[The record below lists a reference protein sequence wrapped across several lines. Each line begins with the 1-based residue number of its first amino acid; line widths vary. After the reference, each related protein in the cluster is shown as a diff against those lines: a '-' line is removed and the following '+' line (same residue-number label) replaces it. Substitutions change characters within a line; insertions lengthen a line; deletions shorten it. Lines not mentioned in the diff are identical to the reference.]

1 MTAAPANIQ
10 KLAFACLQAHHQR
23 AETDWNVT
31 EITCEEVFLRTPAD
45 RSRVCTSKEN
55 GGKGVYMDQEQR
67 TGGTRMS
74 REQRKRLKQRA
85 RRSVKLHYGVMLS
98 VCLLAILLGTEFT
111 GSLDFLKVQ
120 TPTDIKVEREVL
132 EESEFGIEQNNV
144 WKVVTEV
151 LAGNVEQ
158 GTQDADRLTQE
169 AIQKNQASGERV
181 LGRTNGVLANLVNDL
196 TSGLFFVK
204 FVKGFYRLG
213 FSQGAILFIVSVLVL
228 SVGVGFWFLVKN
240 VYRAAGRRVFLEC
253 RTYEKVSLQR
263 LLFFLR
269 SRRWVNACVNMLMQ
283 YVLYILWSLTV
294 VGAAVK
300 RYSYF
305 MVPFIV
311 AENPEISWRDSIT
324 LSRRMM
330 DGHKWE
336 CFLLELTFVPWKIL
350 GIATLGLTD
359 FFYINAYKTATFAEY
374 YAHLRALA
382 KKANLAGSVLLNDT
396 YLFERAERS
405 VLAAAYADMML
416 QGVGAV
422 SVPLTGVRGFM
433 ERNFGVVMYSRAEE
447 MKIWEAERHQLAE
460 EEMEE
465 ILNRH
470 AYPDRLSPNP
480 IHRRSNHFEKLH
492 YMRHYTISS
501 LVLMFFIF
509 SFVGWLWE
517 VNLHLLSSG
526 RFVNRGILQG
536 PWLPIYGS
544 GCVMILLLLYR
555 LRRKPLKEFAATVVL
570 CGIVEYFTS
579 YFMEMIYHTR
589 WWDYSGYFLNLN
601 GRICAEGLFV
611 FGVGGFAVVYL
622 AAPAIDNWLRRL
634 KPKLCVTLCAVL
646 LMLFA
651 CDEVY
656 SSAHPNQGAGIST
669 SATTMQKAGDAQDT
683 DSMQAAAVPG
693 IEDTQAA
700 GDAPSAAAD

>member
-1 MTAAPANIQ
+1 MP
-10 KLAFACLQAHHQR
+10 R
-23 AETDWNVT
+23 A
-31 EITCEEVFLRTPAD
+31 
-45 RSRVCTSKEN
+45 
-55 GGKGVYMDQEQR
+55 
-67 TGGTRMS
+67 
-74 REQRKRLKQRA
+74 QRKQLKQRA
-85 RRSVKLHYGVMLS
+85 RWSVKQHYGVMLS

-120 TPTDIKVEREVL
+120 TPTDVKVEREVL

-151 LAGNVEQ
+151 LAGNLEQ
-158 GTQDADRLTQE
+158 GTQDADRLTEE
-169 AIQKNQASGERV
+169 AIRKSEDSGETA

-213 FSQGAILFIVSVLVL
+213 FSQGAILFIVSVFVL
-228 SVGVGFWFLVKN
+228 TVGIGFWFLVKN

-253 RTYEKVSLQR
+253 RTYEKVTLQR

-269 SRRWVNACVNMLMQ
+269 SRRWMNACVNMLMQ
-283 YVLYILWSLTV
+283 YVLYILWSLTI

-311 AENPEISWRDSIT
+311 AENPEISWRDSIK

-330 DGHKWE
+330 EGHKWE
-336 CFLLELTFVPWKIL
+336 CFLLELTFVPWKLL

-359 FFYINAYKTATFAEY
+359 FFYVNAYKTATLAEY
-374 YAHLRALA
+374 YARLRRLA
-382 KKANLAGSVLLNDT
+382 KEENLAGSAFLNDT
-396 YLFERAERS
+396 YLFEKAERGVLSS
-405 VLAAAYADMML
+405 VYADMVL

-422 SVPLTGVRGFM
+422 PMHLRGVRGFI
-433 ERNFGVVMYSRAEE
+433 ERNFGVVMYNRAEE
-447 MKIWEAERHQLAE
+447 AKIWEAERHLLAE
-460 EEMEE
+460 EAMEE
-465 ILNRH
+465 IMNRH

-492 YMRHYTISS
+492 YMRHYTVSS
-501 LVLMFFIF
+501 LVLMFFLF

-517 VNLHLLSSG
+517 VNLHLLSDG
-526 RFVNRGILQG
+526 VFVNRGILQG

-555 LRRKPLKEFAATVVL
+555 LRRAPLKEFFATVVL
-570 CGIVEYFTS
+570 CGFVEYFTS
-579 YFMEMIYHTR
+579 YFMEAMYQTR

-622 AAPAIDNWLRRL
+622 AAPAIDNCLRRL
-634 KPKLCVTLCAVL
+634 KPKLCVTLCVVL
-646 LMLFA
+646 LALFV
-651 CDEVY
+651 CDGLY
-656 SSAHPNQGAGIST
+656 SAAHPNQGKGISASST
-669 SATTMQKAGDAQDT
+669 VMQDAQGT
-683 DSMQAAAVPG
+683 G
-693 IEDTQAA
+693 DTQE
-700 GDAPSAAAD
+700 ADSSTGWNFREKFRKNRRGGCQANLKMSQIF

>member
-1 MTAAPANIQ
+1 MDTKKGTGAARMP
-10 KLAFACLQAHHQR
+10 R
-23 AETDWNVT
+23 A
-31 EITCEEVFLRTPAD
+31 
-45 RSRVCTSKEN
+45 
-55 GGKGVYMDQEQR
+55 
-67 TGGTRMS
+67 
-74 REQRKRLKQRA
+74 QRKQLKQRA
-85 RRSVKLHYGVMLS
+85 RWSVKQHYGAMLS

-120 TPTDIKVEREVL
+120 TPTDVKVEREVL

-151 LAGNVEQ
+151 LAGNLEQ
-158 GTQDADRLTQE
+158 GTQDADRLTEE
-169 AIQKNQASGERV
+169 AIRKSEDSGETA

-213 FSQGAILFIVSVLVL
+213 FSQGAILFIVSVFVL
-228 SVGVGFWFLVKN
+228 TVGIGFWFLVKN

-253 RTYEKVSLQR
+253 RTYEKVTLQR

-269 SRRWVNACVNMLMQ
+269 SRRWMNACVNMLMQ
-283 YVLYILWSLTV
+283 YVLYILWSLTI

-311 AENPEISWRDSIT
+311 AENPEISWRDSIK

-330 DGHKWE
+330 EGHKWE
-336 CFLLELTFVPWKIL
+336 CFLLELTFVPWKFL

-359 FFYINAYKTATFAEY
+359 FFYVNAYKTATLAEY
-374 YAHLRALA
+374 YARLRRLA
-382 KKANLAGSVLLNDT
+382 KEENLAGSAFLNDT
-396 YLFERAERS
+396 YLFQKAERGVLSS
-405 VLAAAYADMML
+405 VYADMVL

-422 SVPLTGVRGFM
+422 PMHLRGVRGFI

-447 MKIWEAERHQLAE
+447 AKIWEAERHLLAE
-460 EEMEE
+460 EAMEE
-465 ILNRH
+465 IMNRH

-492 YMRHYTISS
+492 YMRHYTVSS
-501 LVLMFFIF
+501 LVLMFFLF

-517 VNLHLLSSG
+517 VNLHLLSDG
-526 RFVNRGILQG
+526 VFVNRGILQG

-544 GCVMILLLLYR
+544 GCVM
-555 LRRKPLKEFAATVVL
+555 L
-570 CGIVEYFTS
+570 CGFVEYFTS
-579 YFMEMIYHTR
+579 YFMEAMYQTR

-622 AAPAIDNWLRRL
+622 AAPAIDNCLRRL
-634 KPKLCVTLCAVL
+634 KPKLCVTLCVVL
-646 LMLFA
+646 LALFV
-651 CDEVY
+651 CDGLY
-656 SSAHPNQGAGIST
+656 SAAHPNQGKGISAS
-669 SATTMQKAGDAQDT
+669 SAVMQDAQGTGDAQEM
-683 DSMQAAAVPG
+683 DSSTG
-693 IEDTQAA
+693 
-700 GDAPSAAAD
+700 GNF

>member
-1 MTAAPANIQ
+1 M
-10 KLAFACLQAHHQR
+10 
-23 AETDWNVT
+23 D
-31 EITCEEVFLRTPAD
+31 
-45 RSRVCTSKEN
+45 
-55 GGKGVYMDQEQR
+55 KGQR
-67 TGGTRMS
+67 TGGARMP
-74 REQRKRLKQRA
+74 RAQRKQLKQRA
-85 RRSVKLHYGVMLS
+85 RRSVKQHYGVMLS

-120 TPTDIKVEREVL
+120 TLTDVKVEREVL
-132 EESEFGIEQNNV
+132 EESKFGIEQNSV
-144 WKVVTEV
+144 WKVVTEA
-151 LAGNVEQ
+151 LEGNLEQ
-158 GTQDADRLTQE
+158 GTQDADRLTEE
-169 AIQKNQASGERV
+169 AIQKSEESGEKT

-228 SVGVGFWFLVKN
+228 AVSIGFWFLVKN

-253 RTYEKVSLQR
+253 RTYEKVTLQR

-283 YVLYILWSLTV
+283 YVLYLLWSLTI

-359 FFYINAYKTATFAEY
+359 LLYVNAYKTATFAEY
-374 YAHLRALA
+374 YAHLRTLA
-382 KKANLAGSVLLNDT
+382 KKENLAGSVRLNDT
-396 YLFERAERS
+396 YLFERAERR
-405 VLAAAYADMML
+405 VLTSAYADMVL

-422 SVPLTGVRGFM
+422 PVRLTGVRGFI

-447 MKIWEAERHQLAE
+447 AKIWEAERHRLAE
-460 EEMEE
+460 KAMEE

-501 LVLMFFIF
+501 LVLMFFLF

-517 VNLHLLSSG
+517 VNLHLVSDG
-526 RFVNRGILQG
+526 EFVNRGILQG
-536 PWLPIYGS
+536 PWLPIYGT

-555 LRRKPLKEFAATVVL
+555 LRKTPLKEFAATVVL
-570 CGIVEYFTS
+570 CGFVEYFTS
-579 YFMEMIYHTR
+579 YFMEAMYQTR

-634 KPKLCVTLCAVL
+634 KPKLCVTLCAML
-646 LMLFA
+646 LALFA
-651 CDEVY
+651 CDELY
-656 SSAHPNQGAGIST
+656 SSAHPNQGDGISAST
-669 SATTMQKAGDAQDT
+669 AAMQDT
-683 DSMQAAAVPG
+683 GETEGTDRVQMAGAAPDLAC
-693 IEDTQAA
+693 I
-700 GDAPSAAAD
+700 ADGRKMLKDVEKS